1 MWELCPT
8 NQHNSIF
15 FAALFLQ
22 RLPREIRVMLTHE
35 YHSDLRRLAAHA
47 DCLGAFGAA
56 AVDLQQEDVVVA
68 IQHKGKQQNKSRGR
82 NQLKTKLPPHPPH
95 PQRGQGGQWSQT
107 NSAPSTV
114 AQEATSL

>member
-35 YHSDLRRLAAHA
+35 DHSDLRCLAAHA
-47 DCLGAFGAA
+47 DCLPDIVAA

-68 IQHKGKQQNKSRGR
+68 IQHKGKQQNNSRGR

-114 AQEATSL
+114 AREATSL